1 MDGLR
6 RSRVYIHD
14 KCYNHDVGGA
24 DEYHRTPEYGP
35 IRHRGWGMVLIH
47 FIQRIYP
54 LNTMSDR
61 VDENIKKESLKKND
75 NFNWAAFQNWAR
87 RDPSKIMRVKKKQVS
102 PSK

>member
-1 MDGLR
+1 
-6 RSRVYIHD
+6 
-14 KCYNHDVGGA
+14 
-24 DEYHRTPEYGP
+24 
-35 IRHRGWGMVLIH
+35 
-47 FIQRIYP
+47 
-54 LNTMSDR
+54 MSDR